1 MNNVKT
7 CRDCRWAEWERDAVG
22 RIMSRYVGRC
32 TYPVEL
38 PKTPVAIE
46 VVIARRRGI
55 WAKDSLECG
64 CHERKESR

>member
-7 CRDCRWAEWERDAVG
+7 CRDCRWAEWKRDAVG

-38 PKTPVAIE
+38 QKVPISVEVTPH
-46 VVIARRRGI
+46 RRGI
-55 WAKDSLECG
+55 WANNTVECC